1 MKADIWMVELCMHIL
16 PYREHRPDEITHRP
30 DGSSRLPITVS

>member
-1 MKADIWMVELCMHIL
+1 L
-16 PYREHRPDEITHRP
+16 PYREPRLDGMTHRP